1 MRQSICRFPRARWL
15 GCWGVSLAVIGLTAA
30 IAPAG
35 QAVRPGAVLDV
46 NPQTGNDAT
55 GRSGR
60 GPFRTIAS
68 ALETAQDA
76 PGTTVRLAPGL
87 YSAESGERF
96 PLRVP
101 DGVTL
106 MGNPGDQGR
115 SVAIRGAGG
124 FSSRSFSQQSVA
136 IVLTGGGA
144 VMGVTVSNPVQRGT
158 GIWVESDGASPVI
171 RNNTLSGNHRD
182 GMFVTGRAA
191 PQILNNWFQD
201 NGGNGLSIAR
211 DASGFIRE
219 NRFQSTG
226 FGITI
231 GGTAS
236 PVVEG
241 NEVVQNRDGV
251 VVSGSAQPMLRRNA
265 IERNANDGLVVIDRA
280 QPDLGTAFSPGENRI
295 TNNGRYAIF
304 NATKGGPIPAVGNSL
319 DSSRVMGSV
328 LLSAGAIAPIARW
341 QP

>member
-1 MRQSICRFPRARWL
+1 MRPSIGQFPRHCWFGL
-15 GCWGVSLAVIGLTAA
+15 WGVSLVVLGWAAA
-30 IAPAG
+30 IAPVSQAARPGALLDVNSQTGDDAAG
-35 QAVRPGAVLDV
+35 QAG
-46 NPQTGNDAT
+46 Q
-55 GRSGR
+55 

-68 ALETAQDA
+68 ALEAAQDA

-106 MGNPGDQGR
+106 VGDPSNQGR
-115 SVAIRGAGG
+115 SVTIRGAGG

-136 IVLTGGGA
+136 IVLTGGGT
-144 VMGVTVSNPVQRGT
+144 VMGVTVSNPMQRGT

-171 RNNTLSGNHRD
+171 RNNTLSGSHRD

-191 PQILNNWFQD
+191 PQVLNNWFQD

-211 DASGFIRE
+211 DASGLIRE

-251 VVSGSAQPMLRRNA
+251 VVSGSAQPLLRRNA
-265 IERNANDGLVVIDRA
+265 IERNTNDGLVVIDRA

-295 TNNGRYAIF
+295 TSNGRYAIF
-304 NATKGGPIPAVGNSL
+304 NATKGSPISAVGNSL
-319 DSSRVMGSV
+319 DGSRVMGSV
-328 LLSAGAIAPIARW
+328 LLSAGSIAPIARW